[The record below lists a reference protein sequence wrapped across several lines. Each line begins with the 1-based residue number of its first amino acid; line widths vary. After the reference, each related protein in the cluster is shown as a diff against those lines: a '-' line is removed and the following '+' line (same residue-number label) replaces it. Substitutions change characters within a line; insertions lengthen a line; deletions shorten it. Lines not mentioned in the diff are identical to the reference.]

1 MTEQLI
7 ASIQNYFYK
16 MNPVKIF
23 SDKVPKSV
31 VYPSMYF
38 SLPDVSD
45 AVFSKQSFEELFI
58 VRVKLFEKK
67 SDDAFNKAQTI
78 AQSIRKNKFCI
89 PIINKD
95 GTEDLTKQ
103 ITFESINAVKIEDS
117 VAQVTLTF
125 SHYMNFE

>member
-7 ASIQNYFYK
+7 ASIKNYFYK
-16 MNPVKIF
+16 MNPVQIF

-58 VRVKLFEKK
+58 VRVKLFELK
-67 SDDAFNKAQTI
+67 SEDAFNKAQTI
-78 AQSIRKNKFCI
+78 AQSIRKSKFSI
-89 PIINKD
+89 PLINQD
-95 GTEDLTKQ
+95 GTEDPTKQ
-103 ITFESINAVKIEDS
+103 ITFESIEAVKIEDS

-125 SHYMNFE
+125 SQHMNFE